1 MPAQARIKPRRDTS
15 ANWASANPVLQSGEI
30 GFDTTSKQFK
40 IGDGTT
46 AWSSLSYVTE
56 TPSGAQTKADTAE
69 SDAISAAAADAT
81 SKISTHAALTA
92 THGATG
98 AIVGTTNTQTLTNKT
113 IDGNSN
119 TLTVLNAQT
128 TAASANTAS
137 AIVARDA
144 SGNFSANLVTV
155 GTPTSASHAATKAYV
170 DNVTAGVNT
179 HASVKLATT
188 VAMASG
194 YAVGSADQSQGTG
207 IGATLTSSV
216 NGALT
221 IDSVA
226 ATVGDRILV
235 KDQTTTRNNGIY
247 TVTDTGGVST
257 PWVLTRATDF
267 DNSVAGE
274 VYPGDFTFITHG
286 TVNAGQG
293 WIMNSVGTSTTPDR
307 AIKIGTD
314 NIVWTQ
320 FTGVANITAGVA
332 LTKTG
337 NTLDV
342 DAATQSV
349 PGYLSAADKTKIDA
363 LEMPISFHIA
373 GTLATGVKQP
383 RFISPV
389 ACTLVNARA
398 YAGGGSGVTYRLVK
412 NGSTNGNTSA
422 TVGAAVVTT
431 SLSTVTSL
439 AVGDILQIE
448 IVSAGTSGADL
459 SVTIEATY

>member
-1 MPAQARIKPRRDTS
+1 MANIIKPRRDTA
-15 ANWASANPVLQSGEI
+15 ANWASVNPTLAAGEI
-30 GFDTTSKQFK
+30 GYDSTNKQFK
-40 IGDGTT
+40 IGTGST
-46 AWSSLSYVTE
+46 AWSSLPFSTE
-56 TPSGAQTKADTAE
+56 SPDGAQAKADTAE
-69 SDAISAAAADAT
+69 SDAISSAASDAT
-81 SKISTHAALTA
+81 TKVSTHAGLTA

-98 AIVGTTNTQTLTNKT
+98 AIVGTTNTQTLTGKT

-128 TAASANTAS
+128 TATSANTAS

-188 VAMASG
+188 AALTAT
-194 YAVGSADQSQGTG
+194 YAAGSADASQGTG
-207 IGATLTSSV
+207 VGATLTSTTNV
-216 NGALT
+216 ALT
-221 IDSVA
+221 VDSVA
-226 ATVGDRILV
+226 AAVDDRILV
-235 KDQTTTRNNGIY
+235 KDQATTTQNGIY
-247 TVTDTGGVST
+247 TVTAIGSGSA

-267 DNSVAGE
+267 DNSIAGE
-274 VYPGDFTFITHG
+274 VFPGDFTFITHG
-286 TVNAGQG
+286 TTNVGQG
-293 WIMNSVGTSTTPDR
+293 WIMNSVGTATTPTR
-307 AIKIGTD
+307 AIRIGTD
-314 NIVWTQ
+314 AIVWTQ
-320 FTGVANITAGVA
+320 FTGVSTITTTAP
-332 LTKTG
+332 LSKSG
-337 NTLDV
+337 NTLSIS
-342 DAATQSV
+342 AAT
-349 PGYLSAADKTKIDA
+349 GSAAGSMSSAHYTK
-363 LEMPISFHIA
+363 LQTLYMPISFHIS
-373 GTLATGVKQP
+373 GTLTAGVKQP
-383 RFISPV
+383 RFISPI

-439 AVGDILQIE
+439 AIGDILQVE

-459 SVTIEATY
+459 SVTVEATY

>member
-1 MPAQARIKPRRDTS
+1 MPNIIKLRRATATQWS
-15 ANWASANPVLQSGEI
+15 TTNPTLNEGEV
-30 GFDTTSKQFK
+30 GVNLTTGQIK
-40 IGDGTT
+40 IGDGST
-46 AWSSLSYVTE
+46 AWNALGYVIE
-56 TPSGAQTKADTAE
+56 TVTGSQAKADA
-69 SDAISAAAADAT
+69 AQSAAASDAT
-81 SKISTHAALTA
+81 SKVSTHAALLA
-92 THGATG
+92 SHGVG
-98 AIVGTTNTQTLTNKT
+98 AIVGTTETQTLTGKT

-144 SGNFSANLVTV
+144 SGNFTASNITIAA
-155 GTPTSASHAATKAYV
+155 PTSALHAATKEYV

-179 HASVKLATT
+179 HASVRLATT
-188 VAMASG
+188 AALGSG
-194 YAVGSADQSQGTG
+194 YAAGSADASGGTG
-207 IGATLTSSV
+207 IGATLTASA

-226 ATVGDRILV
+226 ASVGDRILV
-235 KDQTTTRNNGIY
+235 KNQTTTRNNGIY
-247 TVTDTGGVST
+247 TVTDIGGVST

-267 DNSVAGE
+267 DNSIAGE
-274 VYPGDFTFITHG
+274 VYPGDFTFVTEG
-286 TVNAGQG
+286 TVNADQG

-363 LEMPISFHIA
+363 LEMPIPFHIA
-373 GTLATGVKQP
+373 GSLSTGVKFP

-412 NGSTNGNTSA
+412 NGATTGNTSA

-431 SLSTVTSL
+431 ALTTVTSL
-439 AVGDILQIE
+439 AVGDTLQIE

-459 SVTIEATY
+459 SVTVEANY